1 MCFCFMIRRPP
12 RSTRTDTL
20 CPYTT
25 LFRSKR
31 GGPHT
36 HEAVRRTIAEPDLV
50 VEEHVSRWKDVQGRD
65 QAAEVCGV
73 VRIGA
78 DGLVADMVEYVR
90 FVAGGDPRQK
100 IIDTVRAHVVA
111 EFTNDV
117 DVIMPTVSE
126 KDVFFPIVSRGADGI
141 YAVDMI
147 VDTPGATSYYLETR
161 EVYTVLS
168 STHMMALS
176 SDWFVVRASI
186 GQLELHE
193 AAEIGRAHV

>member
-78 DGLVADMVEYVR
+78 DGLVADLVEYVR

-100 IIDTVRAHVVA
+100 INDTVPAQVVDEFHYHV
-111 EFTNDV
+111 E
-117 DVIMPTVSE
+117 VIMPTVSG
-126 KDVFFPIVSRGADGI
+126 DAVLFPIGI
-141 YAVDMI
+141 LR
-147 VDTPGATSYYLETR
+147 PHG
-161 EVYTVLS
+161 
-168 STHMMALS
+168 H
-176 SDWFVVRASI
+176 
-186 GQLELHE
+186 Q
-193 AAEIGRAHV
+193 

>member
-90 FVAGGDPRQK
+90 FVAGGDPRHK
-100 IIDTVRAHVVA
+100 NIATVLAHVVA
-111 EFTNDV
+111 EFTNDR
-117 DVIMPTVSE
+117 S
-126 KDVFFPIVSRGADGI
+126 
-141 YAVDMI
+141 
-147 VDTPGATSYYLETR
+147 
-161 EVYTVLS
+161 
-168 STHMMALS
+168 
-176 SDWFVVRASI
+176 
-186 GQLELHE
+186 
-193 AAEIGRAHV
+193 AERRVGKESVCTCRYRWSPLN